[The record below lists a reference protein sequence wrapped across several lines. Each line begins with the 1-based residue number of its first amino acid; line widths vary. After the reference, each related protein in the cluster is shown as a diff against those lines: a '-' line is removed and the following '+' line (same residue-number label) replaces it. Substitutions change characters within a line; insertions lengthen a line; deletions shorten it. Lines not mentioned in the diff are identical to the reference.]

1 MGGCRGEGGG
11 ACRGIVQRDAAD
23 SEKGDAVKFDGGGWG
38 GDVAAE
44 DIDLDA
50 AELCRAGAA
59 KLEDLPEGVCDAE
72 TEVEGVSLGVGAKRG
87 VEVTDSEG
95 GAPGVSDG
103 LGLPLAE
110 GVPVC
115 EGDMDGA
122 EYVHDSATS
131 PVWPA

>member
-1 MGGCRGEGGG
+1 MKLPPSTAGLKQLGSTDDVGE
-11 ACRGIVQRDAAD
+11 
-23 SEKGDAVKFDGGGWG
+23 K
-38 GDVAAE
+38 
-44 DIDLDA
+44 
-50 AELCRAGAA
+50 
-59 KLEDLPEGVCDAE
+59 EGVCDAE